1 MIGLIPLAGLGGRWP
16 TDFTQRQDGRARSEL
31 LPADSLVLG
40 QKKDRKLVRLHE
52 IDDILKATPRDPR
65 RIAGRNQVC
74 FGYIYFDRLPHE
86 FEHSNHLV
94 TIARSGS
101 IQPGL
106 TSGSILQAEKGNGAK
121 CCYTP
126 RPCS

>member
-1 MIGLIPLAGLGGRWP
+1 MIGLLSLAGLSSNRP
-16 TDFTQRQDGRARSEL
+16 PDLAQRKNGRARSEL

-40 QKKDRKLVRLHE
+40 QKKDRKLVSLHE

-74 FGYIYFDRLPHE
+74 FGYIYFDGLPYE

-94 TIARSGS
+94 AIARSGS